1 MHPTDEELI
10 AWALGEDAGGTVA
23 RHLAG
28 TCPECAARA
37 RQVETLLAA
46 LRSDRDPDAPAAWVA
61 RATAIPDHVSLAKE
75 LLERLRRW
83 GRGLAEEAASLVADS
98 AALAPAGVRTAGA
111 ARRLRFEAG
120 DVELDLE
127 IEPASGFVRVTGQ
140 FAALAPEPRPLARG
154 RFLLVTSSGV
164 WRDGITDALGEF
176 DDRLTDANDLQVRLD
191 HDGRILSFEV
201 PQARPPR

>member
-10 AWALGEDAGGTVA
+10 GWALGEDAGGAVA

-28 TCPECAARA
+28 PCPECAARA
-37 RQVETLLAA
+37 RQVESVLAA
-46 LRSDRDPDAPAAWVA
+46 LRADRDPDAPAAWIANAV
-61 RATAIPDHVSLAKE
+61 AIPDRVPVAKE

-83 GRGLAEEAASLVADS
+83 GRGLAEEAAALVADS

-127 IEPASGFVRVTGQ
+127 IEPAPGFVRVTGQ

-154 RFLLVTSSGV
+154 RFLLLTPSGE
-164 WRDGITDALGEF
+164 WRDGTTDELGEF
-176 DDRLTDANDLQVRLD
+176 DDRLVDANDLQIRLD

-201 PQARPPR
+201 PEPRNPR